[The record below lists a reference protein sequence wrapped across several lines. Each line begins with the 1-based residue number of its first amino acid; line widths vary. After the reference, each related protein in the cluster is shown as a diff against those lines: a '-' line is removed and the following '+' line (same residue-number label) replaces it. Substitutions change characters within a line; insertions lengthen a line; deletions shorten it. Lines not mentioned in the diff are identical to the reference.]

1 MEVIVDKFAGGHYA
15 YFAELP
21 DRMIDGKKIR

>member
-1 MEVIVDKFAGGHYA
+1 MEIRADRFMSGHYA

-21 DRMIDGKKIR
+21 KGETRKNEI